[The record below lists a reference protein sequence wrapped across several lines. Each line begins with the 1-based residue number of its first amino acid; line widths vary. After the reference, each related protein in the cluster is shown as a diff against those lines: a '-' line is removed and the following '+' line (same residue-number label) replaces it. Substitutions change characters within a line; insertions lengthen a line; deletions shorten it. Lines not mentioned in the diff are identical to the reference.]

1 MRDLK
6 VQSAVKE
13 FDPFVTDDVHSRAQ
27 LSRNERFG
35 RAEVGRGSGEM
46 REHDLSTSTTD
57 PSTFVLASL
66 WRFLYR
72 AHLNVHRTGDDMA
85 NKQVSDPHLPP
96 IQTLQEH
103 PEPGPE
109 EHQSSELER
118 EPLVPRH
125 LER

>member
-1 MRDLK
+1 VRDLK
-6 VQSAVKE
+6 VQAAVKE
-13 FDPFVTDDVHSRAQ
+13 FDPFVTDDVHRRAQ
-27 LSRNERFG
+27 LSRNERFR

-66 WRFLYR
+66 WRFLCR
-72 AHLNVHRTGDDMA
+72 AHLNVHRTGYDMA
-85 NKQVSDPHLPP
+85 NEQVSDPHLPP
-96 IQTLQEH
+96 VQTLQEH

>member
-1 MRDLK
+1 
-6 VQSAVKE
+6 
-13 FDPFVTDDVHSRAQ
+13 
-27 LSRNERFG
+27 
-35 RAEVGRGSGEM
+35 M

-57 PSTFVLASL
+57 PSIFVFASL

-72 AHLNVHRTGDDMA
+72 AHLNVHRARDDMA
-85 NKQVSDPHLPP
+85 NEQVSDSHLPP
-96 IQTLQEH
+96 VQTLQEH

-109 EHQSSELER
+109 EYQSSELER